1 MKGRILDRVVAA
13 GREHR
18 TVALATDI
26 VTGRQLL
33 LDGDAADGDLALDEA
48 ALAVMREALRADR
61 NRSIETPAGRIFVE
75 VFSPPRRC
83 FVIGAVHVAQPLVQM
98 LSLADY
104 AVTVIDPRQSF
115 ATEARFPGVE
125 LTQEWPDEALERLR
139 PDRASAVVT
148 LTHDPK
154 IDDPALAVALRSECF
169 YIGALGSR
177 RTHAARCARL
187 ERSRVSPSMT
197 SPAFTPPS
205 GCPSAGFRRPK
216 WQYRSSPRWSGSCA
230 AARARSRMRFGE
242 VPVAE
247 AAGAILA
254 HSLRLGT
261 IALKK
266 GRVLSPAD
274 VELIAAAGLSAV
286 VVARLGP
293 GDVGEDDAARRVA
306 AAAIGPGIWSPHRS
320 PGAPISTPRR
330 AIAGFRARA
339 GRPAQPRRRSGD
351 LGDVAA
357 IYRGRTASG

>member
-48 ALAVMREALRADR
+48 ALGAVREALRADR
-61 NRSIETPAGRIFVE
+61 NRSIESPTGRVFVE

-83 FVIGAVHVAQPLVQM
+83 FVIGAVHIAQPLVQM

-125 LTQEWPDEALERLR
+125 LAQEWPDEALERLR

-177 RTHAARCARL
+177 RTHAGRCARL
-187 ERSRVSPSMT
+187 KDEGFTDHDLARIHAPVGLPIGGI
-197 SPAFTPPS
+197 SPAEVAVS
-205 GCPSAGFRRPK
+205 IVAEMVRVLRR
-216 WQYRSSPRWSGSCA
+216 
-230 AARARSRMRFGE
+230 GE
-242 VPVAE
+242 GAE
-247 AAGAILA
+247 AA
-254 HSLRLGT
+254 
-261 IALKK
+261 
-266 GRVLSPAD
+266 
-274 VELIAAAGLSAV
+274 
-286 VVARLGP
+286 
-293 GDVGEDDAARRVA
+293 
-306 AAAIGPGIWSPHRS
+306 
-320 PGAPISTPRR
+320 
-330 AIAGFRARA
+330 
-339 GRPAQPRRRSGD
+339 
-351 LGDVAA
+351 
-357 IYRGRTASG
+357 